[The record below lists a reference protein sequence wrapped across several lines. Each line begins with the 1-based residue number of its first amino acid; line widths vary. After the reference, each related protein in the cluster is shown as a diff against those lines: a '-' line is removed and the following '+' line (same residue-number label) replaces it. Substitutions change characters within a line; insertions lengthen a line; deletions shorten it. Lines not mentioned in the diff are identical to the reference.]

1 MRTISVLGPGAS
13 ELVGRLAPALDGRVA
28 TVERLGPADAGPPPD
43 ARSAYGLAP
52 DGSWVG
58 AGADRSLDALLDDLA
73 PDHDVALLAGFPAAD
88 APAVVLDDADE
99 PDRDRDVLVRAP
111 DADAVAADAVR
122 EALADVAPRVTLAAL
137 VDRATD
143 SPAADRAGAVATFTG
158 RVRAHDDP
166 DDPRT
171 VSLEFERY
179 DGVAAER
186 TATIREELTAREGVF
201 EVLLHHRTG
210 VVPAGEDVV
219 FVVVLAGHRREAF
232 RAVEDGIDRL
242 KAEVPLFKKETT
254 VEDEFWRHER

>member
-1 MRTISVLGPGAS
+1 MRTISVLGSGAS
-13 ELVGRLAPALDGRVA
+13 ELVGRLVPELDGHVA

-43 ARSAYGLAP
+43 AHSAYGLAP

-58 AGADRSLDALLDDLA
+58 AGADGSLDALLDRLA
-73 PDHDVALLAGFPAAD
+73 PDHEVALLAGFPEAD
-88 APAVVLDDADE
+88 APAVVLGDADE
-99 PDRDRDVLVRAP
+99 PDRDVLVDAP
-111 DADAVAADAVR
+111 DAAAVAADAVR
-122 EALADVAPRVTLAAL
+122 ESLADVTPRVTLASL
-137 VDRATD
+137 VDRVTD
-143 SPAADRAGAVATFTG
+143 VPDADRAGAIATFTG
-158 RVRAHDDP
+158 RVREHDDP

-179 DGVAAER
+179 DDVAAER
-186 TATIREELTAREGVF
+186 TATIREELTAREDVL

-242 KAEVPLFKKETT
+242 KQEVPLFKRETT